1 MPEQHVIDAVIDAF
15 SFAAP
20 DATLDQVRD
29 GYDVSM
35 EKAGLAAG
43 VTRTEGIVGDVPGA
57 WFRPTGAGRRA
68 VLYLHGG
75 GFQFGSSRSHG
86 PLAAALADA
95 AAVDVFVLDYRRA
108 PEHPFPAAL
117 DDATA
122 ALRALIAERGA
133 DNVVVAGDSAGGGM
147 VLATLLA
154 ARESGIA
161 TPLGAVAFSPWVDL
175 TQGAASIIDRA
186 ARDPL
191 VTKEQLDANAA
202 AYLGDGDRTN
212 PLASPLY
219 GDLTGLPPLLVQVG
233 TEEILF
239 DDTARL
245 AEKIRAAGGRVEV
258 QVEDGMPHVH
268 QILLGR
274 LSEALPSLERAGT
287 FIRTLD

>member
-1 MPEQHVIDAVIDAF
+1 MPEPHVIEAVIDAF

-20 DATLDQVRD
+20 DATLEQVRD

-35 EKAGLAAG
+35 EKADLAAG
-43 VTRTEGIVGDVPGA
+43 VTRTEGLLGDVPGA
-57 WFRPTGAGRRA
+57 WFRPGSAGTRA

-86 PLAAALADA
+86 PLAAALAAASDA
-95 AAVDVFVLDYRRA
+95 DVFVLDYRRA

-122 ALRALIAERGA
+122 ALRALVEERGP
-133 DNVVVAGDSAGGGM
+133 DNVVVAGDSAGGGI
-147 VLATLLA
+147 VFATLLA
-154 ARESGIA
+154 AREAGVPA
-161 TPLGAVAFSPWVDL
+161 PLGAVAFSPWVDL
-175 TQGAASIIDRA
+175 TQSGSTIADRA

-191 VTKEQLDANAA
+191 VTKDQLDANAA

-219 GDLTGLPPLLVQVG
+219 GDLAGLPPALVQVG

-239 DDTARL
+239 DDTERL
-245 AEKIRAAGGRVEV
+245 AEKIRAAGGRIEV
-258 QVEDGMPHVH
+258 QIEDGMPHVH

-274 LSEALPSLERAGT
+274 LPEALPSLERAGA
-287 FIRTLD
+287 FIRALG